1 MQIPSEVNP
10 ADKKPKRKYTEY
22 FKFSCAANFW
32 SSVNMES
39 NKIMCIDFS
48 SDEKAKYEI
57 FVAKSIHGVFLF
69 VKMSFCEREAGFD

>member
-1 MQIPSEVNP
+1 
-10 ADKKPKRKYTEY
+10 
-22 FKFSCAANFW
+22 
-32 SSVNMES
+32 MES
-39 NKIMCIDFS
+39 DKIMCIDFS